1 MRRRSLLTAM
11 AACGASGWLPR
22 SGIAQAAEPLV
33 TADRIVFGQAAALG
47 GPASALGMGMR
58 QGILAAFAEA
68 NKAGGVKGRKLELVS
83 KDDGY
88 EPRRSAAATR
98 ELIEKDRVF
107 ALVGPVGTP
116 TSLAAQPI
124 AADYDVPF
132 VGPFTGA
139 EVFRDAAMRPNVVNV
154 RASYARETEM
164 MVERLTG
171 DLGAAKIAVFYQN
184 DAFGQAGLSGVKLAL
199 SKRNLRLAGEGT
211 YERNTVAVGE
221 ALAAIQKEK
230 PEAVVMVGTYKPCA
244 EFIRQAK
251 QARLGATFVVI
262 SFVGSDAL
270 AAELGEHGPGVVVTQ
285 VVPFPR
291 DPSIPV
297 VKRYQDALKAVE
309 PSAAPGFVSLEGY
322 LVGRLVAAALG
333 RLDGAP
339 TREGFLRA
347 ILAGAPFDV
356 DGFKMK
362 SGAGNNQGSDQ
373 VFLTVIGPDG
383 AFRAVDRLKKAAG

>member
-184 DAFGQAGLSGVKLAL
+184 DAFGRDGRAGVKQALA
-199 SKRNLRLAGEGT
+199 KRGLGIAVEGT
-211 YERNTVAVGE
+211 YERNTSEVAG
-221 ALAAIQKEK
+221 ALAGIQSMK
-230 PEAVVMVGTYKPCA
+230 PEAVVLVGTYKPCA
-244 EFIRQAK
+244 EFIRRAK
-251 QARLGATFVVI
+251 HAGMDVPFVVI
-262 SFVGSDAL
+262 SFAGSDAL
-270 AAELGEHGPGVVVTQ
+270 AAELGEAGLGVAMTQ

-291 DPSIPV
+291 DASVPV
-297 VKRYQDALKAVE
+297 VRRYQGALKAAE
-309 PSAAPGFVSLEGY
+309 PNAAPGFVSLEGY
-322 LVGRLVAAALG
+322 IAGRLAVAALG

-339 TREGFLRA
+339 TREKFMNA
-347 ILAGAPFDV
+347 INAGGPIDI
-356 DGFKMK
+356 DGFRLEY
-362 SGAGNNQGSDQ
+362 GPGDNQGSDS
-373 VFLTVIGPDG
+373 VFLTAMDRDG
-383 AFRAVDRLKKAAG
+383 AFRPVDRLQRN